1 MNSVYDMTREQFLK
15 ELNTKCRPADILKWA
30 PEIYAYLSG
39 LFTENCSDSVLRE
52 WSFQWASEKL
62 KVDYD
67 VLYNAWLK

>member
-39 LFTENCSDSVLRE
+39 LFTENCSDSV
-52 WSFQWASEKL
+52 
-62 KVDYD
+62 DD
-67 VLYNAWLK
+67 VADNNRAEISHVA